1 MCVETSGKEFQS
13 MGIRVK
19 GLDVETGDSREIIVE
34 EASAESLE
42 PRVSD
47 LEAKVADLETRV
59 AALEGAAP

>member
-1 MCVETSGKEFQS
+1 

-19 GLDVETGDSREIIVE
+19 GLDVETGDSREIIIE